1 MTTLQPNRSWGEMV
15 LNWHRQGASAKRISR
30 KTGIRLEKIEAW
42 IKEYDQK
49 YPVQSQG
56 DAHDKQ

>member
-1 MTTLQPNRSWGEMV
+1 MTTLDPKRSWGEMV
-15 LNWHRQGASAKRISR
+15 LHWHRQGSSAKRISR

-49 YPVQSQG
+49 FPL
-56 DAHDKQ
+56 HDSEKSEG